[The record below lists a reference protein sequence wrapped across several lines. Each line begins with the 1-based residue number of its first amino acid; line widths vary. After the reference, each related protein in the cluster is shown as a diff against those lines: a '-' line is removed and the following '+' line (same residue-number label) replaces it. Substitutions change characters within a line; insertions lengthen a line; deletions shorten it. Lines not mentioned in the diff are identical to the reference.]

1 MAKAKPGDD
10 DLIHITT
17 PDDWAAAQEI
27 GSVAATMATEG
38 FVHCSTRRQ
47 LRGTL
52 GRHFAGAGPLLGLL
66 LDPETVGDL
75 RWEKSFGDEAFPHV
89 YNPLPLD
96 AVLGVEPLEA
106 PAA

>member
-1 MAKAKPGDD
+1 MAKTKPGDD

-17 PDDWAAAQEI
+17 PDDWAAAQAA

-47 LRGTL
+47 LPGTL
-52 GRHFAGAGPLLGLL
+52 GRHFGGAGPLLGLL
-66 LDPETVGDL
+66 LDPDTVGDL
-75 RWEKSFGDEAFPHV
+75 RWEVSVGDEEFPHV
-89 YNPLPLD
+89 YNALPLD

-106 PAA
+106 PPA